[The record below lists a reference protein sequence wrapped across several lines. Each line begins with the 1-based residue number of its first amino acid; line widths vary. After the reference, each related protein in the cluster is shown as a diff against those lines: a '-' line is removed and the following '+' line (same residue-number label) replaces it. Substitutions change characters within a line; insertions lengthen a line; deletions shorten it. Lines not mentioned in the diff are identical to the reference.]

1 MHLEFLETQVRNA
14 RPNIK
19 DTSVRAYALS
29 LKSIVSPD
37 ATDFSELYDHETVLG
52 KLKHY
57 KDTTRKNILNAAVV
71 VSKNDDRARGRVC
84 EVCSRRRM

>member
-52 KLKHY
+52 KLEHY
-57 KDTTRKNILNAAVV
+57 KDTTRKNIF
-71 VSKNDDRARGRVC
+71 
-84 EVCSRRRM
+84 